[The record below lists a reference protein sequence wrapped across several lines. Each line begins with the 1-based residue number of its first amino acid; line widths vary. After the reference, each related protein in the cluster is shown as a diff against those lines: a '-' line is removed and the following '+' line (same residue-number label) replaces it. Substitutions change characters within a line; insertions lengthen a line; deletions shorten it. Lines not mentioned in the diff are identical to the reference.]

1 MIFAASILIELGAK
15 NVFIKGGHLDSKVV
29 QDIFVNKKEI
39 IIIKNRRITTSN
51 THGTGCTLVICY
63 FYFLCLW
70 KNLKEI
76 L

>member
-39 IIIKNRRITTSN
+39 MIIKNRRITT
-51 THGTGCTLVICY
+51 
-63 FYFLCLW
+63 
-70 KNLKEI
+70 
-76 L
+76 

>member
-39 IIIKNRRITTSN
+39 KIIKNRRITTSN
-51 THGTGCTLVICY
+51 THGTGCTLSSAIST
-63 FYFLCLW
+63 FLCMW
-70 KNLKEI
+70 KNS
-76 L
+76 